1 MPLSEREERILAE
14 IERRLAE
21 EDPRFVR
28 RPRRSMFAG
37 AVWRLRAAVL
47 LGLTG
52 VVLVALLTFD
62 PALGALGLSDDEA
75 RSSLRFGLLRTTTE
89 AEVDYLV
96 ERLVAVVGA
105 LRRQR

>member
-62 PALGALGLSDDEA
+62 PALGALGLALLLLAIPLAVRATGERARELARPVPPDERA
-75 RSSLRFGLLRTTTE
+75 
-89 AEVDYLV
+89 
-96 ERLVAVVGA
+96 
-105 LRRQR
+105 